1 MSLRPEVVGARRIVV
16 KVGSSSLTTAAGG
29 IDPALVERLVD
40 VLAAARARGIEV
52 VLVSSGAIAAG
63 LAPLGGLLAG
73 QIFAQLWKRLSKE
86 AETPEPLSPAYSTRE
101 VLLAA
106 TLQGAIFGLV
116 KTAVDRY
123 GMKAYRRAVEK
134 PRAGTR

>member
-1 MSLRPEVVGARRIVV
+1 MSRETRQRTRETGDDLPGALKLAYKPIGIVS
-16 KVGSSSLTTAAGG
+16 GMLGG
-29 IDPALVERLVD
+29 I
-40 VLAAARARGIEV
+40 
-52 VLVSSGAIAAG
+52 
-63 LAPLGGLLAG
+63 LAG
-73 QIFAQLWKRLSKE
+73 QIFGQLWKRISKE

-123 GMKAYRRAVEK
+123 GMQAYRKAVEK
-134 PRAGTR
+134 PRRGSRR